1 MNRRVPS
8 LLQGLRAA
16 SGLIEIITL
25 FTALTLDDEHA
36 VAVAVK
42 PVVFA
47 DGLSVGFFDE
57 IQTGEGGDHHQQG
70 RPGKMEGT
78 VVVPTAVT
86 GLDSFRA

>member
-1 MNRRVPS
+1 MNAALKPQAPEGTRPDGSPRLMNRRVPS
-8 LLQGLRAA
+8 PLRGLRAA

-36 VAVAVK
+36 VAIAVK

-70 RPGKMEGT
+70 
-78 VVVPTAVT
+78 
-86 GLDSFRA
+86 